1 MARAAHS
8 SSGLTFSAAFGV
20 RDANEASWTQVLEG
34 VEFMADAVGIPDAE
48 YVRGL
53 SRRGGAHMASIR
65 AALNSVDKFHEVGWR
80 FVCGF
85 RAKAESRKA
94 TRSAATTA

>member
-1 MARAAHS
+1 MARAARS

-53 SRRGGAHMASIR
+53 SRR
-65 AALNSVDKFHEVGWR
+65 
-80 FVCGF
+80 
-85 RAKAESRKA
+85 
-94 TRSAATTA
+94 

>member
-34 VEFMADAVGIPDAE
+34 VEFMADAVGIPDADC
-48 YVRGL
+48 
-53 SRRGGAHMASIR
+53 RGGEGLI
-65 AALNSVDKFHEVGWR
+65 WR
-80 FVCGF
+80 LSEP
-85 RAKAESRKA
+85 R
-94 TRSAATTA
+94 

>member
-65 AALNSVDKFHEVGWR
+65 AALNSVVGGS
-80 FVCGF
+80 CAGF
-85 RAKAESRKA
+85 GRKLKVGKQPG
-94 TRSAATTA
+94 RLQLRRDRR